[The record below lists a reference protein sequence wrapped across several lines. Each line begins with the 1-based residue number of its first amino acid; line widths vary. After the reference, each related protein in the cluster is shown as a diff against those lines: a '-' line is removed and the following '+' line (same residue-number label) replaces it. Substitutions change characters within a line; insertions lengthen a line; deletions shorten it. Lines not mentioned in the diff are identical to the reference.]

1 MSSISQTS
9 KFEKKAFQKQNHRQ
23 RKGEIKNKA
32 ARKKRQPPTNK
43 PEHSIKKSHKPR
55 APSSVKNTRSY
66 QDLTWEIEKIHLERE
81 RAYEEYYNDVMECY
95 YEEISQFQL
104 QHDEEE
110 VEMRRREFYEEEERK
125 RSEAKRLKKEKAL
138 TQESKRKHKQR
149 ISEEKI
155 INNLKKEIV
164 IIKENFSKN
173 EHKLYFENLEITIKP
188 I

>member
-9 KFEKKAFQKQNHRQ
+9 KFERKAFGKQNRRQ

-66 QDLTWEIEKIHLERE
+66 LDLTWEIEKILIERE
-81 RAYEEYYNDVMECY
+81 RAIDEYYYDMECY
-95 YEEISQFQL
+95 YEEMHRYQQER
-104 QHDEEE
+104 EEE
-110 VEMRRREFYEEEERK
+110 EEEELRVAFYEEEERK
-125 RSEAKRLKKEKAL
+125 QKAKNQLEREVQKEKAKANL
-138 TQESKRKHKQR
+138 ETITKNNL
-149 ISEEKI
+149 EKI
-155 INNLKKEIV
+155 IIT
-164 IIKENFSKN
+164 IG
-173 EHKLYFENLEITIKP
+173 ENLLENKTEINFKNYKISIEP

>member
-43 PEHSIKKSHKPR
+43 PQHTIKKSHKPR

-81 RAYEEYYNDVMECY
+81 REYEEYYNDIMECY
-95 YEEISQFQL
+95 YEEISQFQ
-104 QHDEEE
+104 QQQEEE
-110 VEMRRREFYEEEERK
+110 EEEMRRREFYEEEERK
-125 RSEAKRLKKEKAL
+125 RSEAKRLKKEKVHVEEKKRE
-138 TQESKRKHKQR
+138 QEEKLLG
-149 ISEEKI
+149 EKI
-155 INNLKKEIV
+155 INNLKKDIV
-164 IIKENFSKN
+164 IIKENLSKN
-173 EHKLYFENLEITIKP
+173 ELKLYLENFEIIIKP

>member
-43 PEHSIKKSHKPR
+43 PQHTIKKSHKPR

-81 RAYEEYYNDVMECY
+81 REYEEYYNDIMECY
-95 YEEISQFQL
+95 YEEISQFQ
-104 QHDEEE
+104 QQQEEE
-110 VEMRRREFYEEEERK
+110 EEETRRREFYEEEQK
-125 RSEAKRLKKEKAL
+125 RFEAKRLKKEKNL
-138 TQESKRKHKQR
+138 TQKKKREQEER
-149 ISEEKI
+149 LLEEKI
-155 INNLKKEIV
+155 INNWQKDIV

-173 EHKLYFENLEITIKP
+173 ELKFNLKNFEITIKA

>member
-1 MSSISQTS
+1 MSSIPQTS
-9 KFEKKAFQKQNHRQ
+9 KFEKKAFQKQNRRQ

-32 ARKKRQPPTNK
+32 ARKKRQPPINK

-66 QDLTWEIEKIHLERE
+66 QVLTWEIEKIHLERE
-81 RAYEEYYNDVMECY
+81 RAYEEYYNDILECY
-95 YEEISQFQL
+95 YEEMSQFQ
-104 QHDEEE
+104 QQQEEE
-110 VEMRRREFYEEEERK
+110 EQEMRRREFYAEEERK

-138 TQESKRKHKQR
+138 TQERKRKHEQR

-155 INNLKKEIV
+155 INNLKKDIV
-164 IIKENFSKN
+164 FIKENLTKN
-173 EHKLYFENLEITIKP
+173 EFKLHLENFEITIKP